1 MSFTGGVLVIFLM
14 LLMLLMLL
22 LGIGVLPSLAPG
34 GVGVRGAGDGES
46 TWEAFQSQTAQGKK
60 GQQAQMDALESA
72 DSPLMEYPP
81 GKPCPVALYSSEPYH
96 LLSDVLPSVGEEALS
111 CVTSRSC
118 FATDMEAQMAKTGNY
133 RQWTNQYKRGY
144 PDHCSAPRQEL
155 VLSMYQASP
164 LVLARA

>member
-1 MSFTGGVLVIFLM
+1 MSFTGGILVIFLM
-14 LLMLLMLL
+14 LL
-22 LGIGVLPSLAPG
+22 LGICVLPSLALRDG
-34 GVGVRGAGDGES
+34 GVCGWMGARGDAES
-46 TWEAFQSQTAQGKK
+46 TWEAFQSQVAQGKK
-60 GQQAQMDALESA
+60 GKQAQMDALEGVS
-72 DSPLMEYPP
+72 SPLMEYPP

-96 LLSDVLPSVGEEALS
+96 LLSDVLPPVSQGDESLS

-118 FATDMEAQMAKTGNY
+118 FAADMEAQMAKTGNY

-164 LVLARA
+164 LVLSRA

>member
-1 MSFTGGVLVIFLM
+1 MSFTGGILVI

-22 LGIGVLPSLAPG
+22 LGVCVLPSLAQG
-34 GVGVRGAGDGES
+34 GMGGVRGAGDGES
-46 TWEAFQSQTAQGKK
+46 TWEAFQSQAAQGKK
-60 GQQAQMDALESA
+60 GKQAQMDALESP

-96 LLSDVLPSVGEEALS
+96 LLSDVLPPVSQGEEALS

-164 LVLARA
+164 LVLSRA

>member
-1 MSFTGGVLVIFLM
+1 M
-14 LLMLLMLL
+14 LAILL
-22 LGIGVLPSLAPG
+22 LGIRVVRPSLVQGGIPWKG
-34 GVGVRGAGDGES
+34 GVGES
-46 TWEAFQSQTAQGKK
+46 TWEAFQSQAESRKK
-60 GQQAQMDALESA
+60 GDRVRMDALESA

-81 GKPCPVALYSSEPYH
+81 GKPCPVSLYSSDPYH
-96 LLSDVLPSVGEEALS
+96 LLSDILPSVDKEALS

-118 FATDMEAQMAKTGNY
+118 YATDMEAQMAKTGNY

-155 VLSMYQASP
+155 VLNMYQASP